1 MSMELHVCSVLCT
14 AASLVTMLCYSLVFT
29 STRSSSLRISPVIGS
44 FESLF
49 LETRET
55 AGKENVSV

>member
-1 MSMELHVCSVLCT
+1 MGANCDVMRRNARGVSRST
-14 AASLVTMLCYSLVFT
+14 NSPNSLVFT

-49 LETRET
+49 L
-55 AGKENVSV
+55 